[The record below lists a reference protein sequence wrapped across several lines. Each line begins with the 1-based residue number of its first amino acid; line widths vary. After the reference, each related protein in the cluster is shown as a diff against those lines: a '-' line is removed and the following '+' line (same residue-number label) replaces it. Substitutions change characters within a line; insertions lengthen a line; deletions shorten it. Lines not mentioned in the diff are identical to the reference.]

1 MLINFQDCTM
11 KTSIQ
16 SNKRCGKYVLPV
28 LILTSLVGCGTQRIP
43 MKNDDLASFSIDCSN
58 AEKQLNY
65 LRDMRPTIYDRREAL
80 LQKTMLGGFSSDYQ
94 KNKDIVTGKID
105 HLIDVQITEIYY
117 KCDR

>member
-1 MLINFQDCTM
+1 MT
-11 KTSIQ
+11 TSIR
-16 SNKRCGKYVLPV
+16 SNKRCGKYVPLV

-43 MKNDDLASFSIDCSN
+43 MKNNDLASFKIDCSI
-58 AEKQLNY
+58 AEQQLNY
-65 LRDMRPTIYDRREAL
+65 LRDMRPNIYDRREAL

-105 HLIDVQITEIYY
+105 HLIDAQITEIYY

>member
-1 MLINFQDCTM
+1 
-11 KTSIQ
+11 
-16 SNKRCGKYVLPV
+16 
-28 LILTSLVGCGTQRIP
+28 
-43 MKNDDLASFSIDCSN
+43 
-58 AEKQLNY
+58 
-65 LRDMRPTIYDRREAL
+65 MRPTIYDRREAL

>member
-1 MLINFQDCTM
+1 MT
-11 KTSIQ
+11 TSIQ

-28 LILTSLVGCGTQRIP
+28 LILTSLVGCSTQRIP
-43 MKNDDLASFSIDCSN
+43 MKNYDLASFSIDCSN

-65 LRDMRPTIYDRREAL
+65 LRDMRPNIYDRREAL
-80 LQKTMLGGFSSDYQ
+80 QQKTIFGGFSSDYE

-105 HLIDVQITEIYY
+105 FIIDQKIKEIYY